1 MNEKLKEIIEILK
14 QRINLKIAAGCAG
27 LLFLIIG
34 GIVWVSRPNPKITL
48 AAKEVMSVA
57 EEIRK
62 FYRNRPG
69 YWGLN
74 TESVLKNN
82 LLPASFIQNGKPV
95 NALGKNILIGQ
106 GAEGNLVMPG
116 ARSFDIVFADL
127 DKKECEQ
134 LAEFQFTENQSLGLL
149 SITIINNG
157 QQTEFSWGGENK
169 LPITTEN
176 ARRYCGKQTSL
187 LWTFE

>member
-1 MNEKLKEIIEILK
+1 MNERLKKLSGMLK
-14 QRINLKIAAGCAG
+14 QRINPKIAAGCAG
-27 LLFLIIG
+27 VLLLFIF
-34 GIVWVSRPNPKITL
+34 GIVWMSRPNPKIAV
-48 AAKEVMSVA
+48 AAGEVMSAA

-82 LLPASFIQNGKPV
+82 LLSGFAVQDGKPV
-95 NALGKNILIGQ
+95 NALGKHILIGQ
-106 GAEGNLVMPG
+106 GADGNLVMPG
-116 ARSFDIVFADL
+116 ARSFDIVYADL

-149 SITIINNG
+149 SITILGNG
-157 QQTEFSWGGENK
+157 QQTEFSWGGENR
-169 LPITTEN
+169 LPITREN
-176 ARRYCGKQTSL
+176 ARRHCGEKNFL

>member
-14 QRINLKIAAGCAG
+14 QRINLKVAAGCAG

-34 GIVWVSRPNPKITL
+34 GIVWVSRPNPKIIL

-82 LLPASFIQNGKPV
+82 LLPASFIQNGKTV

-169 LPITTEN
+169 LPITAEN

>member
-82 LLPASFIQNGKPV
+82 LLPASFIQNGKTV

-169 LPITTEN
+169 LPITAEN

>member
-34 GIVWVSRPNPKITL
+34 GIVWISRPNPKITL

-82 LLPASFIQNGKPV
+82 LLPASFIQNGKTV

-169 LPITTEN
+169 LPITAEN